1 LITVVQHFVSSFQDA
16 ATTEHLCRLI
26 LLLAETDAVLTLKES
41 VRLIAS
47 EQAMTVLQ
55 LT

>member
-1 LITVVQHFVSSFQDA
+1 MEDLY
-16 ATTEHLCRLI
+16 RLI
-26 LLLAETDAVLTLKES
+26 SLQAETAVVLTLRES

-55 LT
+55 LI